1 MMSIIRSIAL
11 SLVASII
18 ATAVA
23 NVLFAAPQASEEPGQ
38 PKRRRFVGS
47 YVIVVPIVN
56 GNSNNRIGWIRED
69 HYHPLFSLRR

>member
-1 MMSIIRSIAL
+1 MASIIRSIAL
-11 SLVASII
+11 SLIASVL

-23 NVLFAAPQASEEPGQ
+23 NVLFAAPEPSDEL
-38 PKRRRFVGS
+38 PNHKRRRFVGS